1 MTTLEL
7 AKLVRDSGC
16 EISICPSE
24 SYKAVYVIVRN
35 KDKNVQLGFAME
47 SAFSDLEETL
57 DHIIKMSIYQ
67 VKDSNT

>member
-24 SYKAVYVIVRN
+24 IYNSIYVTAKN
-35 KDKNVQLGFAME
+35 KDKVVQYGFAME
-47 SAFSDLEETL
+47 SAFSELEEIL
-57 DHIIKMSIYQ
+57 DHTIKMGIYQ
-67 VKDSNT
+67 VKDSK